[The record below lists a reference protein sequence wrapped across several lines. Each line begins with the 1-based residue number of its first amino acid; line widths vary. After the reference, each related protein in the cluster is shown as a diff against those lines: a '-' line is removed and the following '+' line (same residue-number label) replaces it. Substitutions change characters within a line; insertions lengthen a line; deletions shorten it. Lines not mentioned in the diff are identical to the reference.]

1 MEGRCAEAGLALNG
15 WRLLLNGSGDWLCL
29 MWSWLWLMV
38 LLVLQLQ
45 PQWLCRTKLPSFLG
59 VLRVLAAGLLGLL
72 LAVFLLL
79 LVRHKV
85 LVFGLLLAF
94 VAGLP
99 RRLLVLGLG

>member
-1 MEGRCAEAGLALNG
+1 M
-15 WRLLLNGSGDWLCL
+15 
-29 MWSWLWLMV
+29 MV
-38 LLVLQLQ
+38 LLVLQFQ
-45 PQWLCRTKLPSFLG
+45 PLWLSRTKLPSFLG
-59 VLRVLAAGLLGLL
+59 VLRVLAVGLLGLL

-79 LVRHKV
+79 LARHKV